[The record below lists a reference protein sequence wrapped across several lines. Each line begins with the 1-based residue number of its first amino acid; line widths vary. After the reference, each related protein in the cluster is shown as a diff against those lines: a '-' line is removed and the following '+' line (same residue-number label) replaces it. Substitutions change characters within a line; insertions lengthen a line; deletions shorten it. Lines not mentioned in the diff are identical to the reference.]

1 VRLSPDEVMAVIA
14 QLLEGMARGVE
25 DATPEGHTF
34 TATQVAAMIR
44 ETSKRLPDELK
55 WALEAL

>member
-1 VRLSPDEVMAVIA
+1 MAVIA

-34 TATQVAAMIR
+34 TATQVAAMNR